1 MPQSKNTNIS
11 EAPEPNDPKA
21 HSKGG
26 PKAKPLQSGLYLV
39 ATPIGNA
46 RDMTLRALDILH
58 GADIIACE
66 DTRITG
72 KLTSLYDIS
81 TPLLSYHEH
90 NAEKV
95 RPKLIKQM
103 KNGEIVALV
112 SDAGTPLISDPGY
125 KLVQDCRDQG
135 LMVTSAPGASSVL
148 TGLQLSGLP
157 TDRFMFVGF
166 LPVKKGARCRAL
178 NEVAGVDATLV
189 FLESAK
195 RLAASLADMALE
207 LGPREAAVTRELT
220 KLYEEVRTGSLEEL
234 AAHYEEAG
242 APKGEI
248 VIVVSSPTEEESTEE
263 DIDTMIIEALSMG
276 SVKDAAS
283 MVAVATGIP
292 KRVAYQ
298 RTLELAK
305 SREDD

>member
-1 MPQSKNTNIS
+1 MPLSKNTRDPVALESNDQ
-11 EAPEPNDPKA
+11 EAL
-21 HSKGG
+21 SKGSA
-26 PKAKPLQSGLYLV
+26 KAKPLTSGLYLV

-46 RDMTLRALDILH
+46 RDITLRALDILH
-58 GADIIACE
+58 GADVIACE

-72 KLTSLYDIS
+72 KLTTIYDID

-95 RPKLIKQM
+95 RPDLIKRL
-103 KNGEIVALV
+103 KRGEIVALV

-125 KLVQDCRDQG
+125 KLVQDCRREN
-135 LMVTSAPGASSVL
+135 LRVTSAPGASSVL
-148 TGLQLSGLP
+148 TGLQLSSLP

-166 LPVKKGARCRAL
+166 MPVKKGARCRAL
-178 NEVAGVDATLV
+178 NEVSKVDTTLV

-195 RLAASLADMALE
+195 RLAASLSDMAKE
-207 LGPREAAVTRELT
+207 LGPRDAAVTRELT
-220 KLYEEVRTGSLEEL
+220 KMFEEVRNGTLEEL
-234 AAHYEEAG
+234 AAHYTQEG
-242 APKGEI
+242 PPKGEI
-248 VIVVSSPTEEESTEE
+248 VIVVSPPQAEESTEE
-263 DIDTMIIEALSMG
+263 DIDAMILEALTMG

-305 SREDD
+305 LREDV